1 MNIYT
6 EMKGITMLISRNDSC
21 LLIIDVQERL
31 APAANDPRK
40 IIDGCARLL
49 KGARMLNVPAIVTEQ
64 YPKGLGPTIFDVR
77 EAAPEGAFFPK
88 TAMSAAAEDGFMQKL
103 EAFGKKQIIIAG
115 IEEHVCVLQTA
126 VELKEKGYAVFIV
139 ADASGSRSPESE
151 KYAEKRFEAENIPL
165 VTVEMVLFEWL
176 RVSGTPEFKEVQKHL
191 IR

>member
-31 APAANDPRK
+31 APAVNEPRK
-40 IIDGCARLL
+40 VIDGCTRLL
-49 KGARMLNVPAIVTEQ
+49 KGAALLNVPAIVTEQ

-77 EAAPEGAFFPK
+77 DASPEGAFFPK
-88 TAMSAAAEDGFMQKL
+88 TALSAVAEEGFMQKL
-103 EAFGKKQIIIAG
+103 ETLGKKQVVIAG

-126 VELKEKGYAVFIV
+126 VELKEKGYGVFIV
-139 ADASGSRSPESE
+139 ADASGSRAPESE
-151 KYAEKRFEAENIPL
+151 KYAEKRFETENIPL

-176 RVSGTPEFKEVQKHL
+176 RAAGTPEFKEVQKHL